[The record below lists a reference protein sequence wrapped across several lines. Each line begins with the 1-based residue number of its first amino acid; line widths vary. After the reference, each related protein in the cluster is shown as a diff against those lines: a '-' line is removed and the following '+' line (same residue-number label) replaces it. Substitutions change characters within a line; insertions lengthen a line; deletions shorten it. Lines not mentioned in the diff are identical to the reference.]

1 MYTTNGFFGAHKD
14 HLALTVLIPLTP
26 PADFTGG
33 GTGFWAGNRET
44 TENPDA
50 PPTRVIAPP
59 IGTALV
65 FGGDVTHAGMPVDGG
80 LRSVLVASFSTR
92 TAASAEDRVQG
103 LQCAPSSFTRHE
115 SSARSALVKEGA
127 QRLAA
132 GVQPEQSSDT
142 LTTDCDGLGDGGF
155 GVAQSAEEGE
165 WMEVV
170 CPNGLLPDR
179 TLRVALPD
187 GREFEVEV
195 PDGVEAGDAFVVG
208 PFPPT

>member
-1 MYTTNGFFGAHKD
+1 MGGPPRARAGA
-14 HLALTVLIPLTP
+14 PP
-26 PADFTGG
+26 PAAFDFD
-33 GTGFWAGNRET
+33 GTG
-44 TENPDA
+44 
-50 PPTRVIAPP
+50 
-59 IGTALV
+59 
-65 FGGDVTHAGMPVDGG
+65 THD
-80 LRSVLVASFSTR
+80 
-92 TAASAEDRVQG
+92 
-103 LQCAPSSFTRHE
+103 
-115 SSARSALVKEGA
+115 
-127 QRLAA
+127 
-132 GVQPEQSSDT
+132 DT